1 MSQPQLTPL
10 PSSATSSRI
19 DELANFEPL
28 YTTESYD
35 KSLFPPAMPQEVWDD
50 LIKTNPHYATQTMS
64 TTNPMTHRLS
74 ASGQTS
80 TGNYEADLTRMKED
94 PANMFKSKL
103 VLDVGRSRL
112 YQRPYAD
119 AFDLVPYPTSWRV
132 PDFIKFS
139 GDDNRSTWEHIS
151 PCMAQF
157 GEASSNNS
165 LRIRLFS
172 LSLTGT
178 HTAVHRY
185 FHPASLHGCYSRMP
199 AWAQAP
205 CCRRGGGEKR
215 STVGVQWWGSG
226 GSD

>member
-1 MSQPQLTPL
+1 MQFGPGRPNWSARSSRPVRMVPRWLDRSDRSLRPIRPVRWWLAQRHNHSPH
-10 PSSATSSRI
+10 PSSAASSRI
-19 DELANFEPL
+19 DELANFDPP
-28 YTTESYD
+28 YTTKSYGEPP
-35 KSLFPPAMPQEVWDD
+35 FPPAMPQDIWDD

-112 YQRPYAD
+112 YRRPYAD

-151 PCMAQF
+151 QCMVNLGKLVLITLCVSICF
-157 GEASSNNS
+157 
-165 LRIRLFS
+165 LC
-172 LSLTGT
+172 
-178 HTAVHRY
+178 H
-185 FHPASLHGCYSRMP
+185 
-199 AWAQAP
+199 
-205 CCRRGGGEKR
+205 
-215 STVGVQWWGSG
+215 
-226 GSD
+226 